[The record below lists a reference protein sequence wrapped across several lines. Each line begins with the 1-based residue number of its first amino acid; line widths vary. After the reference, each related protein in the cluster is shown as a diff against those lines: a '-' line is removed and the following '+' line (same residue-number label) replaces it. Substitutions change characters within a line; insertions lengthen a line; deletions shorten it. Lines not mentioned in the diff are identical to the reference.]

1 MPGKYPAII
10 VLLNL
15 LTFVAFSQPAKYSNE
30 FLNVGA
36 GARSIGMGRA
46 FIATADDV
54 TAAYW
59 NPAGLVRLSGVHQAA
74 LMHAQYFAGIARFDY
89 LGGASRL
96 DDRSTVA
103 ITVLRYGVD
112 DIPNTIDLID
122 SEGNIDY
129 DRINRFSAA
138 DYALLLSYSRT
149 SGIEGLDL
157 GGNVK
162 IIRRLIGEFASAWGF
177 GIDLAAKYNV
187 GNWVIGAVV
196 RDATS
201 TFNAWQFNSE
211 ELVIEVGD
219 SLFNLPPDNSLEMT
233 LPRLYFGLARSFPV
247 NNKFSILAEINSSV
261 TFDGRRSDIISGD
274 LISME
279 PLLGLELNY
288 GDLVFFRAGLGN
300 LQRIDEF
307 HGKKR
312 VMADPS
318 AGLGLHLGNFYLD
331 YAISNISPRTISLY
345 SNIFSVRY
353 VFKRDEN

>member
-1 MPGKYPAII
+1 MILL
-10 VLLNL
+10 LLNL
-15 LTFVAFSQPAKYSNE
+15 LTVVAFSQPAKYSNE

-46 FIATADDV
+46 FVATADDV

-96 DDRSTVA
+96 DDRSAVA
-103 ITVLRYGVD
+103 ITLLRYGVD
-112 DIPNTIDLID
+112 DIPNTVDLID

-138 DYALLLSYSRT
+138 DYALLLSYSRA
-149 SGIEGLDL
+149 SAIEGLDL

-177 GIDLAAKYNV
+177 GIDLAAKYKTEK
-187 GNWVIGAVV
+187 WVIGAVL

-211 ELVIEVGD
+211 ELIIEVGD

-233 LPRLYFGLARSFPV
+233 LPGLYIGLSRIFPV
-247 NNKFSILAEINSSV
+247 NKKFSILAEINSSF
-261 TFDGRRSDIISGD
+261 TFDGRRSDVISGD
-274 LISME
+274 IISME
-279 PLLGLELNY
+279 PLLGLEFNY
-288 GDLVFFRAGLGN
+288 GNLVFFRAGLGN
-300 LQRIDEF
+300 MQRINEF
-307 HGKKR
+307 HGQKR
-312 VMADPS
+312 VTADPS

-353 VFKRDEN
+353 VFRRDENL